1 MNRNFRALS
10 TLSPTHVDQLV
21 DMYQSERWTRGR
33 IRSDVA
39 TMLQGSDVVFAYEDD
54 EGKICAFAP
63 AITDGVFKAMIF
75 DVIVRKGLRGS
86 RLGARILQDVREH
99 PVLSRV
105 RHVELYCLPELQDPE
120 TWSLCVKM
128 ARSAGIEPTT
138 PGFGGQ
144 YSIH

>member
-105 RHVELYCLPELQDPE
+105 RHVELYCLPELQGFYGQFGFSSE
-120 TWSLCVKM
+120 LS
-128 ARSAGIEPTT
+128 GI
-138 PGFGGQ
+138 
-144 YSIH
+144 SIMRLSQGVSNA